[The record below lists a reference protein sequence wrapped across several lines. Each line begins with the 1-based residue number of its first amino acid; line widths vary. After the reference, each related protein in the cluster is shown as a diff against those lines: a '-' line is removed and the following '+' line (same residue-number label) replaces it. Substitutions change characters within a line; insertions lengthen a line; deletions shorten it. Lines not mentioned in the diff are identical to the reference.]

1 MGPGLLTSFLRHV
14 RAGRRGRTGAMVA
27 IGALLCVTTAS
38 PTLSQAPG
46 VGATTNA
53 PSAQNVVANALLE
66 ASRRFHVPASWLRA
80 VMRAE
85 SHGDAKSVSD
95 KGAIGLMQVMPRTY
109 IELRAKYGFG
119 SDPFDPHDNI
129 LAGAAYLAEMFARYG
144 SPGFLAAYNAGPRRY
159 EDHLLGGRPLPA
171 ETTDYVAR
179 LAPEL
184 GFASVPAAGITA
196 PPDAHRAPL
205 FVMAAALNIAP
216 RRQLRT
222 KPRTALAGA
231 KEQRLIPS
239 FRRRA
244 TTNSLQANRIRTAPR
259 ALYRPRILCGP
270 PTYSLRAPGWNRP
283 NDQFRILSRGS
294 AFQSAFA
301 RGTRRG
307 SASDQAMAG

>member
-1 MGPGLLTSFLRHV
+1 
-14 RAGRRGRTGAMVA
+14 MVA

-184 GFASVPAAGITA
+184 GFASVPVAGITA
-196 PPDAHRAPL
+196 PPYAHRAPL
-205 FVMAAALNIAP
+205 FVMAAALKRAPEATTDEAANGVGRSQRAAPHPLFPAP
-216 RRQLRT
+216 RDDKLFAGEPHLDSASRALSPADSLRT
-222 KPRTALAGA
+222 ADLFVARA
-231 KEQRLIPS
+231 RLESP
-239 FRRRA
+239 
-244 TTNSLQANRIRTAPR
+244 Q
-259 ALYRPRILCGP
+259 
-270 PTYSLRAPGWNRP
+270 
-283 NDQFRILSRGS
+283 
-294 AFQSAFA
+294 
-301 RGTRRG
+301 
-307 SASDQAMAG
+307 

>member
-1 MGPGLLTSFLRHV
+1 MGPGLLTSFFRHV
-14 RAGRRGRTGAMVA
+14 CAGRRGRTGAMVA
-27 IGALLCVTTAS
+27 IGALLCATTAS

-46 VGATTNA
+46 VDATTNA
-53 PSAQNVVANALLE
+53 PSAQSVVANALLE

-109 IELRAKYGFG
+109 VELRAKYGFG

-184 GFASVPAAGITA
+184 GFASVPVAGITA
-196 PPDAHRAPL
+196 PPYAHRAPL
-205 FVMAAALNIAP
+205 FVMAAALKRAPEATTDEAANGVGRSQRAAPHPLFPAP
-216 RRQLRT
+216 RDDKLFAGEPHLDSASRALSPADSLRT
-222 KPRTALAGA
+222 ADLFVARA
-231 KEQRLIPS
+231 RLESP
-239 FRRRA
+239 
-244 TTNSLQANRIRTAPR
+244 Q
-259 ALYRPRILCGP
+259 
-270 PTYSLRAPGWNRP
+270 
-283 NDQFRILSRGS
+283 
-294 AFQSAFA
+294 
-301 RGTRRG
+301 
-307 SASDQAMAG
+307 